1 MLKSIELYMKGT
13 GLPALYFPTNSKQ
26 EDKVDEEK
34 SSRKGG
40 GNADYVGLG
49 GAHTRSVRGTHGELL
64 GRWGAGRAPNGGD
77 RGTG

>member
-1 MLKSIELYMKGT
+1 VLKSIELYTKGT

-40 GNADYVGLG
+40 GNADYIG
-49 GAHTRSVRGTHGELL
+49 
-64 GRWGAGRAPNGGD
+64 
-77 RGTG
+77 